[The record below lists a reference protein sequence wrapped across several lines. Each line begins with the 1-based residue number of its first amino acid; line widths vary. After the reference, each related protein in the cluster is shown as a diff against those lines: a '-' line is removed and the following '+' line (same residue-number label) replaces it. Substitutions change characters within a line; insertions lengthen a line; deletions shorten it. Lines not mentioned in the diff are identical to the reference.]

1 MAAGPPRCPCG
12 EHLLAQLKTPEMRAT
27 WATREGISWSWYRG
41 VAYFHF
47 CHKCHNTHWRTDVR
61 GAKGN
66 RHTRPRDAD
75 PMAGTAS
82 RKANGELFYLTAPAP
97 EFLSPV
103 VRQQAKRFRATADT
117 AEAPRASGLP
127 VFGVASVHQPS
138 ASTGGLL
145 RPRRAGQRPPQ
156 PTQSHLLGWIWV
168 YSATPRFQGRESCSG
183 CPFGQVPSRGQAGV
197 PVPPSGRS
205 LRSGATSNVEHVVSP
220 HKLMLICMAPQT
232 IGDGAHTKTNTY
244 MCDPTGDV
252 RAPHEAV
259 LSAYRHRFF

>member
-97 EFLSPV
+97 EFLNPV

-145 RPRRAGQRPPQ
+145 RPRRAGQRPPSQ
-156 PTQSHLLGWIWV
+156 HSLTFLDG
-168 YSATPRFQGRESCSG
+168 SG
-183 CPFGQVPSRGQAGV
+183 CTAPRPDSKAEKAALAVPLGRYPREDKLEYPS
-197 PVPPSGRS
+197 PPLEG
-205 LRSGATSNVEHVVSP
+205 P
-220 HKLMLICMAPQT
+220 
-232 IGDGAHTKTNTY
+232 
-244 MCDPTGDV
+244 CDQGP
-252 RAPHEAV
+252 RQM
-259 LSAYRHRFF
+259 